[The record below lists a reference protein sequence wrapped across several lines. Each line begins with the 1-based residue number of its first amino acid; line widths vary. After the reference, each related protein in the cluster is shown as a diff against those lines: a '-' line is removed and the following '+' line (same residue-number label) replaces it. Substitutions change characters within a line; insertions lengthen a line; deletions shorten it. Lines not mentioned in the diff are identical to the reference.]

1 MIAAFI
7 GHIADERLLRVVRV
21 VEANE
26 VSDVLETLR
35 HAVVKKVKE
44 ITVPIYLRDVMGW
57 RSQI

>member
-7 GHIADERLLRVVRV
+7 GHIADERMLRVVRV

-44 ITVPIYLRDVMGW
+44 ITVPI
-57 RSQI
+57 

>member
-7 GHIADERLLRVVRV
+7 RHIADERLLRVVRV

-44 ITVPIYLRDVMGW
+44 ITVPIYLRDVMG
-57 RSQI
+57 RKKN